1 MKHISYFRI
10 TNKSIQIELENKPLH
25 IGEEA
30 SMVMEDTTDMVLG
43 AKKFAQEKHKNQ
55 KRKDGVTSYSDHLE
69 GVVNRLKN
77 LGVTDKDVLCAAW
90 LHDIIEDTDAT
101 FDQINERFGREV
113 AVIVLSLSKDQNIP
127 KKDRE
132 MQYVNQL
139 KDAPFKTKIIKL
151 CDISANLKDLANA
164 PISKTQKNKQI
175 KKILH
180 YLRVIKNDISENKSG
195 YPKIQE
201 IIDGINTI
209 CVKFNQKPILI

>member
-1 MKHISYFRI
+1 
-10 TNKSIQIELENKPLH
+10 
-25 IGEEA
+25 
-30 SMVMEDTTDMVLG
+30 MEDTIDIVLG

-55 KRKDGVTSYSDHLE
+55 KRKDGVTLYSDHLE

-77 LGVTDKDVLCAAW
+77 LGIVDKDVLCAAW
-90 LHDIIEDTDAT
+90 LHDTIEDTDVT

-113 AVIVLSLSKDQNIP
+113 AVIVLSLTKDQKIP

-132 MQYVNQL
+132 TQYTNQL
-139 KDAPFKTKIIKL
+139 KDGSFQTKIIKL

-180 YLRVIKNDISENKSG
+180 YLRVIKNDIIENKSE

-201 IIDGINTI
+201 IMDGINTI
-209 CVKFNQKPILI
+209 CIKFNLKPI

>member
-1 MKHISYFRI
+1 
-10 TNKSIQIELENKPLH
+10 
-25 IGEEA
+25 
-30 SMVMEDTTDMVLG
+30 MEDATDIVLG

-77 LGVTDKDVLCAAW
+77 LGVTDKEVLCAAW
-90 LHDIIEDTDAT
+90 LHDIIENTDVT

-113 AVIVLSLSKDQNIP
+113 AVIVLSLSKDQNIS

-132 MQYVNQL
+132 MQYINQL
-139 KDAPFKTKIIKL
+139 KDAPFQSKIIKL

-180 YLRVIKNDISENKSG
+180 YLRIIKNDISENKSM
-195 YPKIQE
+195 YPKIQD

-209 CVKFNQKPILI
+209 GIKFNQKPILI

>member
-1 MKHISYFRI
+1 M
-10 TNKSIQIELENKPLH
+10 
-25 IGEEA
+25 
-30 SMVMEDTTDMVLG
+30 MEDTTDIILG

-90 LHDIIEDTDAT
+90 LHDIIEDTDVT

-113 AVIVLSLSKDQNIP
+113 AVIVLSLSKDQNIL

-132 MQYVNQL
+132 IQYISQL
-139 KDAPFKTKIIKL
+139 KDASFQTKIIKL

-180 YLRVIKNDISENKSG
+180 YLRIIKNDIIENKSE

-201 IIDGINTI
+201 MIDGINTI

>member
-1 MKHISYFRI
+1 
-10 TNKSIQIELENKPLH
+10 
-25 IGEEA
+25 
-30 SMVMEDTTDMVLG
+30 MEDTDDIVLG

-55 KRKDGVTSYSDHLE
+55 KRKDGVTPYYDHLE

-90 LHDIIEDTDAT
+90 LHDIIESTDVT
-101 FDQINERFGREV
+101 FDQINERFGKEI
-113 AVIVLSLSKDQNIP
+113 AVIVLSLTKDQSIP

-132 MQYVNQL
+132 AQYINQL
-139 KDAPFKTKIIKL
+139 REASFQAKIIKL
-151 CDISANLKDLANA
+151 CDISSNLKDLANA

-180 YLRVIKNDISENKSG
+180 YLRLIKNDILENKSK

-201 IIDGINTI
+201 IIDGANTI
-209 CVKFNQKPILI
+209 CVKFNQNPI